1 VLRSP
6 VEAPWILRGPG
17 VSCRVRPWPY
27 EPRTAQM
34 VFFNQGRAPSSAQV
48 AIWLRDIAN
57 GGYTIVRTG
66 AVSASSAA
74 NLEAEGF
81 VAVQS
86 LVLLAHRDLDH
97 LPLAHQPRTRR
108 LDGER
113 FAAAARVDY
122 AAFGQR
128 WAVDEPGVSDICAAT
143 AYHRA
148 RRIDLDGEIAA
159 FAISGR
165 DHRHGF
171 LQRLAVHPTHQH
183 HGLGRSLTVDSL
195 RWMHRRRVRQAL
207 VNTHS
212 ENEPA
217 LALYRSVGFVDESEP
232 LLVLERQL

>member
-1 VLRSP
+1 
-6 VEAPWILRGPG
+6 
-17 VSCRVRPWPY
+17 
-27 EPRTAQM
+27 M

-48 AIWLRDIAN
+48 AIWLKEIA
-57 GGYTIVRTG
+57 GFGYTTVRTG
-66 AVSASSAA
+66 AVSAGSAA

-81 VAVQS
+81 VTVQS

-97 LPLAHQPRTRR
+97 VPPAHGPHSRR
-108 LDGER
+108 LDAER
-113 FAAAARVDY
+113 FAAAALVDY

-128 WAVDEPGVSDICAAT
+128 WAVDEPGISDICSAT

-148 RRIDLDGEIAA
+148 RRLDLDDEIVA

-171 LQRLAVHPTHQH
+171 LQRLAVHPAHQH
-183 HGLGRSLTVDSL
+183 QGLGRALTVDSL

-207 VNTHS
+207 VNTHT
-212 ENEPA
+212 ENAPA